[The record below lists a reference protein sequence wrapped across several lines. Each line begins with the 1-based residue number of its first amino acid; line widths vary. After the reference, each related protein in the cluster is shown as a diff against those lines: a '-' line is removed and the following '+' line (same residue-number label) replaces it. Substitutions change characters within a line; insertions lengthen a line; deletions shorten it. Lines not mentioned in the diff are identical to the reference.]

1 MKICEHLLEDVEW
14 DLHPGAIATYGDWP
28 VENREEFC
36 LAAAARL
43 PLVRQACESGK
54 YNAIVLLG
62 GGEPGFLESREI
74 ARKFNIPVTACA
86 FSQMHIASMLGNRF
100 SVIDLSELHN
110 MYYYN
115 LVVQHRF
122 TERCASIRNVNFP
135 LPRPGIN
142 VERSPRKEKAKALRG
157 EHSEMVE
164 AAVAEAVAAIEEDG
178 AEVITF
184 GCSATF
190 WCSHSCS
197 NVYVLWDGKF
207 RCWKAMAVPSNWL
220 SSWWTCKVDRQRPD
234 FPERSSEE
242 MAAQKDVLDPM
253 CVSAWGLDALIGGS
267 RQWPNIWSSL
277 TGDTKVEGWRTF
289 LRTLAPDIAAMDL
302 FAVPTI
308 GFSLLYAFVIVSRRI
323 RTKISVEGKPEDAG
337 SSARTP
343 WGELKLR
350 VAVDIVEK
358 ISMSGCPM
366 LSRRADSVFPQSCSR

>member
-1 MKICEHLLEDVEW
+1 VEDPSVDDSVTARKSDKLSSTKPIMKAEQKKYHFFLANAFSLPKDSPYLHRPVEGPKEIRLMNYDNVKHLLEDVEW

-122 TERCASIRNVNFP
+122 AERCASIRNINFP
-135 LPRPGIN
+135 LPRPGLSE
-142 VERSPRKEKAKALRG
+142 ERSLRKEKAKALRG
-157 EHSEMVE
+157 EKSEMIETAVE
-164 AAVAEAVAAIEEDG
+164 EAVAAIEEDG
-178 AEVITF
+178 AEVITL

-190 WCSHSCS
+190 WLQPFLQQRLRALGWEIPVLEGYSCAIELAKLM
-197 NVYVLWDGKF
+197 VDL
-207 RCWKAMAVPSNWL
+207 
-220 SSWWTCKVDRQRPD
+220 KVDASGLT
-234 FPERSSEE
+234 FPSDSS
-242 MAAQKDVLDPM
+242 K
-253 CVSAWGLDALIGGS
+253 
-267 RQWPNIWSSL
+267 
-277 TGDTKVEGWRTF
+277 KWRRKKTF
-289 LRTLAPDIAAMDL
+289 
-302 FAVPTI
+302 
-308 GFSLLYAFVIVSRRI
+308 
-323 RTKISVEGKPEDAG
+323 
-337 SSARTP
+337 
-343 WGELKLR
+343 
-350 VAVDIVEK
+350 
-358 ISMSGCPM
+358 
-366 LSRRADSVFPQSCSR
+366 